1 MKRGSTRPQ
10 SVKNRLWR
18 RLWTCL
24 EEDYVLIMTMIMMK
38 YCLRYFFVLQQFGPK
53 VIFFFRK
60 FLILGVNKAGTMWQE
75 LVGKTIL

>member
-38 YCLRYFFVLQQFGPK
+38 YCLRYFFCIAAVWSK
-53 VIFFFRK
+53 SNFFFRK